1 MLSSSPKHEFDEMGL
16 TFLLDRRRL
25 PRHIAI
31 ILDGNGRWAATYDL
45 PRILGHRQG
54 AKSVREIVVLSRE
67 LGIEVLS
74 LYAFSS
80 ENWSRPKREV
90 TQLMALLSRYLEN
103 ELRTMMKNG
112 VRLRTV
118 GQIER
123 LPAPV
128 VRLIRDVE
136 AQTAENRG
144 MTLVLALSYGGRAEI
159 VDAAKRLAEGVRKGE
174 IALEEISEAQFAG
187 YLYAPDLPD
196 PDLLIRTSGE
206 VRVSNFFLWQ
216 MAYTEFYFTDT
227 LWPNFGR
234 RDFLAALLDYQGR
247 ERRFG
252 RVSGTRVRPRADE
265 KIS

>member
-1 MLSSSPKHEFDEMGL
+1 LDEAGL
-16 TFLLDRRRL
+16 AALLDRRRL

-80 ENWSRPKREV
+80 ENWNRPKGEV
-90 TQLMALLSRYLEN
+90 TQLMVLLSRYLKN

-136 AQTAENRG
+136 AQTAENQN
-144 MTLVLALSYGGRAEI
+144 MTLVLALSYSGRAEI
-159 VDAAKRLAEGVRKGE
+159 VDAAKRLAEGVAKGE
-174 IALEEISEAQFAG
+174 IALEEISEAQFTD

-216 MAYTEFYFTDT
+216 MAYTEFYFTET

-252 RVSGTRVRPRADE
+252 RVSGTHAPSRTDE
-265 KIS
+265 KKA